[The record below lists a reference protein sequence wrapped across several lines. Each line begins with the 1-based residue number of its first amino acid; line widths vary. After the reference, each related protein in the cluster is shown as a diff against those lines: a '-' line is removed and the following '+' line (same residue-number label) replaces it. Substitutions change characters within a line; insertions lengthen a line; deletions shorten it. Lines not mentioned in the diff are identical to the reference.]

1 MNSRQT
7 SYQNNFWSE
16 IAARKHKGVWLRKHF
31 LMGFTT
37 IYRARFSSFFH
48 LHTRFT
54 WSIWTQAMVLLLHGD
69 LLGNGST
76 LRRNFTMQN
85 LKLKKKSDVGPRL
98 FAICLLVKWH
108 AWQASR
114 EFSVKCKC
122 SMQCLHQ
129 SISSLLHPVV
139 HKYLIE
145 NQWHCMAGE
154 ALRSNIITA
163 GKKLVVQRYY
173 SEMSRWARLG
183 RCSICIKHHAC
194 WPFKTLSLC
203 CI

>member
-16 IAARKHKGVWLRKHF
+16 IAARKHKAVWLRKHF

-54 WSIWTQAMVLLLHGD
+54 WSTWTQSMVLLLRGD

-76 LRRNFTMQN
+76 LRRNCAMQN

-98 FAICLLVKWH
+98 LPATCLLVKWH
-108 AWQASR
+108 DGFLR
-114 EFSVKCKC
+114 FCCDVFSGG
-122 SMQCLHQ
+122 
-129 SISSLLHPVV
+129 V

-154 ALRSNIITA
+154 ALRSNIIIA

-173 SEMSRWARLG
+173 STMSRWARL
-183 RCSICIKHHAC
+183 RHWSITCIKHHAC
-194 WPFKTLSLC
+194 WLF
-203 CI
+203 

>member
-54 WSIWTQAMVLLLHGD
+54 WSIWTQAMVLLLRGD

-76 LRRNFTMQN
+76 LRRNCTMQN
-85 LKLKKKSDVGPRL
+85 LKLKKNRMLGRGFLPSVFSWSGMPGKLRESSVWNVSAQCNVCIKAFHLSFIQL
-98 FAICLLVKWH
+98 FTNIWSKINDT
-108 AWQASR
+108 AWQA
-114 EFSVKCKC
+114 
-122 SMQCLHQ
+122 
-129 SISSLLHPVV
+129 
-139 HKYLIE
+139 
-145 NQWHCMAGE
+145 
-154 ALRSNIITA
+154 
-163 GKKLVVQRYY
+163 KLYDRT
-173 SEMSRWARLG
+173 S
-183 RCSICIKHHAC
+183 
-194 WPFKTLSLC
+194 
-203 CI
+203 